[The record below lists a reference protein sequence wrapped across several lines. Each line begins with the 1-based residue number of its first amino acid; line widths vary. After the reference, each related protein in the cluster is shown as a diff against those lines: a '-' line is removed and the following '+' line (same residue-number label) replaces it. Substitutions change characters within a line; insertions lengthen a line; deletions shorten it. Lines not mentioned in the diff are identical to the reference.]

1 LEDCAVTVS
10 LRPPLII
17 KSDDG
22 ILVFGSVDATRVYIE
37 VPDDHARRRR

>member
-1 LEDCAVTVS
+1 MS

-22 ILVFGSVDATRVYIE
+22 LLVFDSVGAACVYLE
-37 VPDDHARRRR
+37 VPDVENQVYGRAF